1 MELAQEIATSR
12 INRLIESKAITKQE
26 LSDVLGMSRVTL
38 NTRLTTGNWKKTEL
52 IALKEIK

>member
-12 INRLIESKAITKQE
+12 INRLIDSKAITKQE